1 MGEISC
7 PNCGNPNL
15 DVDAQNNVVY
25 CKNCG
30 FAVQVD
36 PQSGNVTPINPGQGA
51 SPTGAAP
58 GGGGLPMP
66 SAGGGMGHKTI
77 LGMEPF
83 VFLSIGVLVAL
94 LAGLVLNFQMVN
106 VLIIIALVFLAYWFF
121 RR

>member
-15 DVDAQNNVVY
+15 DVDAQSNVVY

-36 PQSGNVTPINPGQGA
+36 PQTGNVTPINPGQGA
-51 SPTGAAP
+51 SPSGPAP
-58 GGGGLPMP
+58 
-66 SAGGGMGHKTI
+66 AGGGMMPSGGGGVGHKTI

-83 VFLSIGVLVAL
+83 VFLSVGLLAAL
-94 LAGLVLNFQMVN
+94 LVGLLFNFQTVN
-106 VLIIIALVFLAYWFF
+106 VLILVALIFLAYWFL